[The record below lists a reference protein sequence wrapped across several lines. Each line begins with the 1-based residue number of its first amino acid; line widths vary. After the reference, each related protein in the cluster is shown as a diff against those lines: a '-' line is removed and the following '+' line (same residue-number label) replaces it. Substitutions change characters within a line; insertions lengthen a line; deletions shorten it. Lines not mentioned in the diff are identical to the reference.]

1 MGWRTDV
8 QSIVFEASD
17 KIKNAKD
24 NIKGLLKGI
33 TGGAKATFMSVVS
46 GTSYVGINGQKI
58 VYMRDGIRDYVKVIQ
73 DHLDKVVA
81 EASTT
86 NAFKGEYAGA
96 VTEYVKEVEES
107 CKAFTT
113 ALLQFSDNLDIIAE
127 AYHAKD
133 SELASSIKS
142 SAKEASSQGD
152 AAAYTEQRGDAS
164 YGNASR
170 GSYGN

>member
-8 QSIVFEASD
+8 QAIAFEASD
-17 KIKNAKD
+17 WIKNGVG
-24 NIKGLLKGI
+24 NLSSMLKGI
-33 TGGAKATFMSVVS
+33 TGGVKASFMSVVS

-58 VYMRDGIRDYVKVIQ
+58 VFMRDAIRDYVKAIQ
-73 DHLDKVVA
+73 THLDKVVA

-86 NAFKGEYAGA
+86 NAFKGEYASA
-96 VTEYVKEVEES
+96 VTEYVKAVEES
-107 CKAFTT
+107 CKDFAT

-142 SAKEASSQGD
+142 SAKEAESSGN

-164 YGNASR
+164 YGGAYSN
-170 GSYGN
+170 